1 MVGNI
6 VRLALSDSS
15 RGVLR
20 DVWVINGAE
29 DLQTDS
35 AKATS
40 LAALSSWDS
49 AEAGRFFVERN
60 EALFEAMGS
69 PVTGFI
75 VHCTANFQDEGEWR
89 VLGLVDMKD
98 QTEIRLLSG
107 PAHVPS
113 GLVVDLETA
122 CRALLGFYHHRG
134 PDPELTWTSG
144 EDVLDLR
151 FG

>member
-1 MVGNI
+1 VQDGTSPWSSSALRGAVWSGLVCENLVAVSLIVLVAGECVFLSQFAEPWSRLWPLLIPANAIGNMVGNI

-60 EALFEAMGS
+60 EALFEARPCARAQRARG
-69 PVTGFI
+69 
-75 VHCTANFQDEGEWR
+75 R
-89 VLGLVDMKD
+89 
-98 QTEIRLLSG
+98 SG
-107 PAHVPS
+107 NS
-113 GLVVDLETA
+113 
-122 CRALLGFYHHRG
+122 R
-134 PDPELTWTSG
+134 
-144 EDVLDLR
+144 
-151 FG
+151 